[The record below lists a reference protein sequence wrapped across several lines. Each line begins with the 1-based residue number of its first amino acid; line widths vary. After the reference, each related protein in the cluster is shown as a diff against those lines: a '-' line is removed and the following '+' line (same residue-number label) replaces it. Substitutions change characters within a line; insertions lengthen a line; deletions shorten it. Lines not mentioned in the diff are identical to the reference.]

1 MRPSPRLAVLA
12 GVLAVGLVA
21 AGTASAGHAAPPSPG
36 AGGGE
41 VSNAAAAGVADSF
54 VRSRP
59 GVIWPSAGDGYVQK
73 SVTASGNARYIA
85 YERTYKGLPVVGG
98 DFVVVTDKTG
108 AMTATSVAQTRAI
121 GDLATAAKIR
131 PTDAETVAR
140 RQLSKVDTVGGTHL
154 VVDALDGAARLA
166 YETTVSGMGAAGV
179 SRLSVDVDAI
189 SGAVLH
195 TTEHVLHGTGTGW
208 INGSVTINTT
218 QSGGTFRMQDPSMPS
233 LACQDAA
240 NNTTFSGADDVWGNG
255 VSTNRETGCVDAFY
269 VAQQEAAMLS
279 SWLGRNGMDGAGGAW
294 PIRVGLNDE
303 NAFYDGSQVQ
313 IGHNTAGA
321 WISSADV
328 VGHEMGHGVDDHTPG
343 GISRGGT
350 QEFVADT
357 FGAATEWFAN
367 NPNDPPDYLVGE
379 KINLLGTGP
388 IRNMYNP
395 SAVGDPNC
403 YSSSTPN
410 QEVHAAAGPGDHWF
424 YLVAQGSAGNG
435 QPASPT
441 CDGSTVGNPLGI
453 QNAMKIMYNAMLMK
467 TSTSSYLKYRTW
479 TLTAAMNLFPG
490 SCSAFNTVKAAWD
503 AVSVPAQPDDPTCTV
518 FGSSIAA
525 ARNADGRLLLLGT
538 NSLDNIVYRTQTA
551 PDSWDGSG
559 WQVFDGSLRAVAAET
574 NSDGRVELFGV
585 NSVGAIVHRVQTT
598 PGNWGGS
605 GWQVF
610 DGELASIAAARNA
623 DGRLEIFGANS
634 VGAVVHRVQSA
645 PGDWGGSGWQVFDG
659 SLTQVAAETNSDGK
673 VELFGVNSV
682 GAIVHRVQ
690 STPGTWG
697 GSVWQVFD
705 GVLRP

>member
-1 MRPSPRLAVLA
+1 M
-12 GVLAVGLVA
+12 
-21 AGTASAGHAAPPSPG
+21 
-36 AGGGE
+36 
-41 VSNAAAAGVADSF
+41 
-54 VRSRP
+54 
-59 GVIWPSAGDGYVQK
+59 IWPSAGDGYVQK